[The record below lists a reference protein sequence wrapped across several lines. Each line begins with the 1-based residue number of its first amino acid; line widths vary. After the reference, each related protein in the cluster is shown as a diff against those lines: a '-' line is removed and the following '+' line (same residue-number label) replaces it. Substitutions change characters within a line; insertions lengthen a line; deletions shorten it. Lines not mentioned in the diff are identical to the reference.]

1 MNFFMS
7 NGNEPLHTEVDEVLD
22 NDSFYQ
28 QECDERDRHWWE
40 HQDGSKQMIEQV
52 TGILTSANVA
62 PSNKSVACY
71 VDGQK
76 YTCTDFGIQS
86 LVGNEITFESE
97 KDEFKGNTFF
107 KIKKWSP
114 TGVVAPTTN
123 VAPKTNGAS
132 PFSSVNPNLPLPFIS
147 NTVATAI
154 SAGLIKQPEDIES
167 WVVGCHKAVL
177 YLNKEKDI
185 SGAVKEVTDS
195 LKSKESDEPF

>member
-1 MNFFMS
+1 MLTFFMS
-7 NGNEPLHTEVDEVLD
+7 NGNEPLHTEVDEVLN

-28 QECDERDRHWWE
+28 QESDERDRHWWE
-40 HQDGSKQMIEQV
+40 HQDRSMQMTEQV
-52 TGILTSANVA
+52 TGILTSAN
-62 PSNKSVACY
+62 PKESGKSLDCFI
-71 VDGQK
+71 DGQK
-76 YTCTDFGIQS
+76 FNCLDFGIQS
-86 LVGNEITFESE
+86 QVGNEITFEAID
-97 KDEFKGNTFF
+97 KDYQGHAYKQ
-107 KIKKWSP
+107 IKYWSP
-114 TGVVAPTTN
+114 TGNSPA
-123 VAPKTNGAS
+123 KSNGAS
-132 PFSSVNPNLPLPFIS
+132 PVSSVNPNLPLPFIS